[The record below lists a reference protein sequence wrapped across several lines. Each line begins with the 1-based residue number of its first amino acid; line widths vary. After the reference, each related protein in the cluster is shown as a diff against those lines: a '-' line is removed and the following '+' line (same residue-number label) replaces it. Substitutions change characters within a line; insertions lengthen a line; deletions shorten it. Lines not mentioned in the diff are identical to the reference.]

1 MKTKLHIVTH
11 APEDALRFGPLVINA
26 TEGFESYNS
35 VFRRN
40 SVLSNRQ
47 APSRD
52 IAIKFAD
59 MDRVKHLLSGGYW
72 KDDTSWVQ
80 AGLGVQ
86 SLLAQKSI
94 LQSHLGWTPLESEP
108 AGELIYFISCPYA
121 DSSQEQLF
129 YIRSQSNHREHGR
142 HVWRQQVTTAAPCRL
157 SGARAIG
164 DWVSH

>member
-1 MKTKLHIVTH
+1 MPRKM
-11 APEDALRFGPLVINA
+11 PYDSDPLVINA

-94 LQSHLGWTPLESEP
+94 LQKSPRM
-108 AGELIYFISCPYA
+108 
-121 DSSQEQLF
+121 DSF
-129 YIRSQSNHREHGR
+129 GI
-142 HVWRQQVTTAAPCRL
+142 
-157 SGARAIG
+157 
-164 DWVSH
+164 

>member
-1 MKTKLHIVTH
+1 MKMIWKVDIRQLIDNVLDVFDQVDPARILVKTKLHILTH
-11 APEDALRFGPLVINA
+11 SPDDAVRFGPLVINA

-59 MDRVKHLLSGGYW
+59 MDRVKHVLSGGYW
-72 KDDTSWVQ
+72 KEGSSWVQ
-80 AGLGVQ
+80 AGPGVR

-94 LQSHLGWTPLESEP
+94 LQSHLGWAPSESGP
-108 AGELIYFISCPYA
+108 AG
-121 DSSQEQLF
+121 SS
-129 YIRSQSNHREHGR
+129 
-142 HVWRQQVTTAAPCRL
+142 TT
-157 SGARAIG
+157 
-164 DWVSH
+164 